1 MAIIARFLMTPWLL
15 KISFRDG
22 NLMDNYSLGTNGLE
36 QYRLLLKHFINNPQ
50 KKNAS
55 EKYRRGRNDQSRL
68 VFRFP
73 NLFWMGASK
82 FSPDRLKSI
91 LLDKRPCN
99 FDMPGFDDGVHFS
112 TE

>member
-1 MAIIARFLMTPWLL
+1 MTPWLL

-68 VFRFP
+68 VFRRFTY
-73 NLFWMGASK
+73 
-82 FSPDRLKSI
+82 SI
-91 LLDKRPCN
+91 FVLDG
-99 FDMPGFDDGVHFS
+99 GF
-112 TE
+112 